1 MSSPKKKSW
10 FLSRSRSSGSW
21 WSRSP
26 SAGMKGA
33 HSLPMD
39 LPPSSRHSPL
49 CRSASPTTM
58 AFAQHARVVDDVA
71 ADDGED
77 RSNLLEVLVW
87 YGEVIAVENDE
98 VGQLA
103 FLDGSQLI
111 LLAQEP
117 PIPLRVELQD
127 FLTRDLLVGVD
138 QHASCVQAGCGKVHV
153 EPRIHRRDLHAIRRS
168 EERRVGKECRS
179 RVWRY

>member
-1 MSSPKKKSW
+1 TA
-10 FLSRSRSSGSW
+10 L
-21 WSRSP
+21 
-26 SAGMKGA
+26 
-33 HSLPMD
+33 
-39 LPPSSRHSPL
+39 
-49 CRSASPTTM
+49 
-58 AFAQHARVVDDVA
+58 AQNARVVDDVA

-127 FLTRDLLVGVD
+127 FPTRDLLVGVD

-153 EPRIHRRDLHAIRRS
+153 EPRIHRRDLHAIRAHAGVDATVDDES
-168 EERRVGKECRS
+168 ERRTCIRRDGPCGQGSPAGLPPRERTATAAMLPP
-179 RVWRY
+179 R